1 MPREFKT
8 PPRPGTNRFTIQ
20 QLNNAANP
28 KYAVFLRS
36 ISGQSAKFQALHE
49 TPETA
54 LEAARFHAAETAGHG
69 HTDFT
74 YYVIEIKH
82 RVGIEHGKLVDEP
95 MA

>member
-8 PPRPGTNRFTIQ
+8 PPPHGSARFLIQ
-20 QLNNAANP
+20 QLNSAANP

-36 ISGQSAKFQALHE
+36 PSGQSAKFQSLHE
-49 TPETA
+49 TPDTA
-54 LEAARFHAAETAGHG
+54 LEAARFHAAETASHG
-69 HTDFT
+69 TLDFT